1 MLLSYSGIR
10 ELSQFLLNLVV
21 LRYEWPYSLI
31 FLSFFSGWNRCSA
44 FPDRKFVFVPN
55 SKATLCQP
63 ACLGPQERSVNGTTL
78 IPWRWVHPLLLPLL
92 GEWISRQEQESIACL
107 TDPPVPT
114 GFAVSSVFLTPRQ
127 CLRHTVSHHGDRGIS
142 HGGVCY
148 TLCISTA
155 DFSRDTRKWFE
166 LTSEHT
172 MASVS
177 TAHLLSSFGFLMAFY
192 ESVCL
197 KSLWAFFPLPR
208 TRWGMKHW
216 RF

>member
-44 FPDRKFVFVPN
+44 FPYRKFVFVPN
-55 SKATLCQP
+55 SKATLCQG
-63 ACLGPQERSVNGTTL
+63 GPQERGVNGTTL
-78 IPWRWVHPLLLPLL
+78 IPWRWVHPLFLSLL

-127 CLRHTVSHHGDRGIS
+127 CLRHSQSPWRQRHFPWRRVSHPVHQYGRFQPWHTQMVRADVRAHHG
-142 HGGVCY
+142 
-148 TLCISTA
+148 LCVH
-155 DFSRDTRKWFE
+155 R
-166 LTSEHT
+166 
-172 MASVS
+172 
-177 TAHLLSSFGFLMAFY
+177 SSA
-192 ESVCL
+192 
-197 KSLWAFFPLPR
+197 
-208 TRWGMKHW
+208 
-216 RF
+216 